1 MAAWTGAAGY
11 AQRAR
16 RRVVAHDERQFA
28 FVARLLVLAM
38 YLNIASGAFVR
49 LTGSG
54 LGCPDWPLCKGQPV
68 PPFNYHPVIEFSNR
82 AFALAGIATAVVA
95 FLSAREVGD
104 RTARRLAGGVAL
116 LTFGQIPL
124 GAVTVLFNLNPL
136 LVMSH
141 FLVAVIATGLAA
153 VLYSRMGA
161 GAATPVP
168 ARLAW
173 LARLSVAGAF
183 ALIVSGAFSTAAGPH
198 AGGQDIRRMGNLLD
212 TTYVHVRVATT
223 YIVIVT
229 VLLLV
234 LQYGSW
240 RPDRWRRLALA
251 LIVLL
256 PLQAFIGEYQWHNQ
270 LPWWAVLAHVSV
282 AAAVWIVCV
291 SLATRVAARR
301 TALGRG

>member
-16 RRVVAHDERQFA
+16 RRVVASDERQFA
-28 FVARLLVLAM
+28 FMARLLVLAM
-38 YLNIASGAFVR
+38 FLNIASGAFVR

-82 AFALAGIATAVVA
+82 AIALAGIATALLA
-95 FLSAREVGD
+95 FLSARQVGD
-104 RTARRLAGGVAL
+104 RTARRLAAGVAL

-124 GAVTVLFNLNPL
+124 GAITVLTDLNPL

-141 FLVAVIATGLAA
+141 FLVAVLATGLAA
-153 VLYSRMGA
+153 VLLARMSA

-168 ARLAW
+168 SWLAW
-173 LARLSVAGAF
+173 LARLSAAGAF

-223 YIVIVT
+223 YVVIAT

-240 RPDRWRRLALA
+240 RPDRWRGLALA

-301 TALGRG
+301 AVF